1 MDFQLVFDNVIS
13 SFEKEDL
20 QYGLIG
26 GFALGVMGILRATM
40 DIDILLL
47 VDDLDKAD
55 KILSGCMYSCVHRS
69 PYVSQ
74 YTSELKPLGSIDIL
88 HASKTISKE
97 MLSRV
102 ERFKVFN
109 KYMVPVLSP
118 EDIIGLKVQAIAN
131 DTQREA
137 TDIYDIRL
145 LLEYQQQRERRIDWE
160 LLDEY
165 FSLFH
170 KQALLATLKKDF
182 S

>member
-1 MDFQLVFDNVIS
+1 MDFELVFEKVIS
-13 SFEKEDL
+13 SFEKENL
-20 QYGLIG
+20 HYGLIG

-47 VDDLDKAD
+47 IDDVDKAD
-55 KILSGCMYSCVHRS
+55 KILTGCMYSCVHRS
-69 PYVSQ
+69 PHLSQ
-74 YTSELKPLGSIDIL
+74 YTSGLKPLGSIDIL

-102 ERFKVFN
+102 EKFRVFN
-109 KYMVPVLSP
+109 KYTIPVLSP

-131 DTQREA
+131 DVLREA
-137 TDIYDIRL
+137 TDINDMRL
-145 LLEYQQQRERRIDWE
+145 LLEYQLQRKRLIDWE

-165 FSLFH
+165 FSLFNR
-170 KQALLATLKKDF
+170 QALLATLKKDF

>member
-1 MDFQLVFDNVIS
+1 MDFQLVFEKVIS
-13 SFEKEDL
+13 SFEKENL

-40 DIDILLL
+40 DVDILLL

-55 KILSGCMYSCVHRS
+55 KILTGCMYSCVRRS
-69 PYVSQ
+69 PHLSQYVSK
-74 YTSELKPLGSIDIL
+74 LKPLGSIDIL

-109 KYMVPVLSP
+109 KYMIPVLTP

-131 DTQREA
+131 DAHREA
-137 TDIYDIRL
+137 TDIYDMRL
-145 LLEYQQQRERRIDWE
+145 LLEYQMKRKRRIDWE

-165 FSLFH
+165 FSLFN
-170 KQALLATLKKDF
+170 KQALLTTLKKDF